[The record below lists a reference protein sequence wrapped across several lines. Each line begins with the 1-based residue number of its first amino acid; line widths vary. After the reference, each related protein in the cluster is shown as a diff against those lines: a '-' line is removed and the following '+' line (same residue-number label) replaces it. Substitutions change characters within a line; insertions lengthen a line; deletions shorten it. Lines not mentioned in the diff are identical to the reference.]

1 MITNNDERSKMN
13 TLANTVLNET
23 ESIIAESENIRD
35 NIDNVYAFIL
45 DDDFENI
52 RTNAEEMQT
61 LVVQNASIE
70 QIENQSINLYQEIKY
85 ILEHIENEYENVMG
99 PELTSSFVNMRESI
113 NTIRET
119 INTFSV

>member
-1 MITNNDERSKMN
+1 MN
-13 TLANTVLNET
+13 TLAHTVLNET

-99 PELTSSFVNMRESI
+99 PELISSFVNMRESI